1 MKRFIFA
8 IALGLAGCATPV
20 PPETPP
26 PAPRP
31 VAPSA
36 PPEAPAVPT
45 QPPAPPSEPS
55 VVQEP
60 EVTPRLGFK
69 EFVERNDDKLMEVY
83 VGMPK
88 VEVERM
94 MALPE
99 GEKWTNPSKRQKL
112 KTRDGQVYEIWF
124 YLMRLPPKG
133 RAVTENDLT
142 PVILKGDKVSAIGRY
157 QLKKLRRAAA
167 AKE

>member
-31 VAPSA
+31 VAP
-36 PPEAPAVPT
+36 AVPA
-45 QPPAPPSEPS
+45 QPPAATEPAAPPSEPS

-88 VEVERM
+88 GEVERI

-99 GEKWTNPSKRQKL
+99 GEKWTSPSKRQKL
-112 KTRDGQVYEIWF
+112 KTRDGRFYEIWF
-124 YLMRLPPKG
+124 YLTRLPPKG
-133 RAVTENDLT
+133 RAVNENDLT
-142 PVILKGDKVSAIGRY
+142 PVILKDDKVAAIGRY

>member
-31 VAPSA
+31 VAP
-36 PPEAPAVPT
+36 AVPA
-45 QPPAPPSEPS
+45 QPPAAPEPTAPPSEPS

-88 VEVERM
+88 EEVERI

-99 GEKWTNPSKRQKL
+99 GEKWTSPSKRQKL
-112 KTRDGQVYEIWF
+112 KTRDGRFYEIWF
-124 YLMRLPPKG
+124 YLTRLPPKG
-133 RAVTENDLT
+133 RAVNENDLT
-142 PVILKGDKVSAIGRY
+142 PVILKDEKVAAIGRY